1 MRPSKLYFKESFN
14 LKSIIIFAVVLV
26 LSLAFWLG
34 SYFYEIKVK
43 NGTQLKSIVDA
54 FTVSGIFIITFYSFT
69 LIITSGFFHPLNSNK
84 KENKKNFIVSKY
96 KQKIMLEPNFDKKKT
111 LEKEMENEILLLE
124 KKYESKYITKANFL
138 SYLGIII
145 GVVLLSISLIIY
157 LIYLK

>member
-14 LKSIIIFAVVLV
+14 LKSIIIFVVVLV

-34 SYFYEIKVK
+34 SYFYELKVK
-43 NGTQLKSIVDA
+43 SGSQLKSVVDA
-54 FTVSGIFIITFYSFT
+54 FTVSGTFIITFYSFV
-69 LIITSGFFHPLNSNK
+69 LIITSGFFHPLNTNK
-84 KENKKNFIVSKY
+84 KENKKNFITSKY
-96 KQKIMLEPNFDKKKT
+96 KQKIMLEPNFEKKKT
-111 LEKEMENEILLLE
+111 LEKEMENEISLLD

-145 GVVLLSISLIIY
+145 GIVLLSISLIVY